1 MTNSPSFLPCFTIP
15 GAVRHAFALC
25 KLSGH
30 SAVSSTVMRSFR
42 LTVFF
47 GCLIPLQAVASTGS
61 LLTTILAVGPEGRG
75 NAEAAAAWKSLTA
88 QSSAADIPALL
99 TAMDQS
105 GLLAANWIRAAVF
118 AISDRAAA
126 SGTPPAPGIL
136 QDFLKNTAHG
146 PAGRLLA
153 ADLLQHTSPASWEA
167 IIPTLLT
174 DPVPA
179 LRRQP
184 VGQLITTATT
194 TKDKIKLRMALEAA
208 RDEDQVRAAADELR
222 KLGETVDLPLHFGFL
237 LDWQVIG
244 PFTNKGRSG
253 YDAVFPPESGLDF
266 RASYQGKET
275 EPGKDPT
282 VRWQKW
288 TAADEFGVVDLN
300 KPFGL
305 LKEVTGYATTVYQ
318 SPDAR
323 PAEIRLGCKNAW
335 KLWLNGQFIFGR
347 DEYHRG
353 MKIDQYRFPI
363 QLKAGPNTILVKLC
377 QNEQTETWT
386 TKWDFQLRICDAT
399 GTAILAPDRP
409 PTPDAA
415 LRGKP

>member
-1 MTNSPSFLPCFTIP
+1 MRGSILVTIV
-15 GAVRHAFALC
+15 G
-25 KLSGH
+25 
-30 SAVSSTVMRSFR
+30 M
-42 LTVFF
+42 LTV
-47 GCLIPLQAVASTGS
+47 CCASASQNS
-61 LLTTILAVGPEGRG
+61 LLATLIAVGPEGRG
-75 NAEAAAAWKSLTA
+75 NPEAAAAWKSLTA
-88 QSSAADIPALL
+88 QATAAEIPEILKS
-99 TAMDQS
+99 MDQA
-105 GLLAANWIRAAVF
+105 GPLAANWIRAAVF
-118 AISDRAAA
+118 AITDRATAA
-126 SGTPPAPGIL
+126 GTPLTPATLII
-136 QDFLKNTAHG
+136 FLKNTAHG

-153 ADLLQHTSPASWEA
+153 ADLLQHTAPAEWESLA
-167 IIPTLLT
+167 PSFLT
-174 DPVPA
+174 DPVPG

-184 VGQLITTATT
+184 VARLTAAATAAQDKPQL
-194 TKDKIKLRMALEAA
+194 REALAAA
-208 RDEDQVRAAADELR
+208 RDEDQVRAAADALR
-222 KLGETVDLPLHFGFL
+222 KLGETVDLPRHFGFL

-253 YDAVFPPESGLDF
+253 FDMAFPPESALDF
-266 RASYQGKET
+266 AATYQGKET

-300 KPFGL
+300 KPLGM

-318 SPDAR
+318 SPEAR

-363 QLKAGPNTILVKLC
+363 QLTAGPNTILVKLC

-399 GTAILAPDRP
+399 GSALLATDRP
-409 PTPDAA
+409 PTPEVA
-415 LRGKP
+415 LKGKP